1 MKMLNQFSM
10 VVRYLALAI
19 MVLSGSVMSA
29 NAQEV
34 TPEHLQAARTAMAAT
49 GATDRL
55 DKLLPELASFTKTS
69 LIANRPDIESEI
81 SAIVDEVAISLA
93 PRRGPLETE
102 VAAIYTSKFTQQ
114 ELEVIAEF
122 FSSEAGNKF
131 LTQTPLIFRE
141 IDQVAAVWRQGV
153 ARDMGEQVREK
164 LTAAGLQ

>member
-10 VVRYLALAI
+10 AMRYLALV
-19 MVLSGSVMSA
+19 VLILSSGMIST

-34 TPEHLQAARTAMAAT
+34 TPEHLQAARKAMAAT

-55 DKLLPELASFTKTS
+55 NKLLPELASFTKTS

-81 SAIVDEVAISLA
+81 STIVDEVAISLA

-102 VAAIYTSKFTQQ
+102 VAGIYTAKFTQQ

-141 IDQVAAVWRQGV
+141 IDQIAAVWRQGV
-153 ARDMGEQVREK
+153 ARDLGEQVREK